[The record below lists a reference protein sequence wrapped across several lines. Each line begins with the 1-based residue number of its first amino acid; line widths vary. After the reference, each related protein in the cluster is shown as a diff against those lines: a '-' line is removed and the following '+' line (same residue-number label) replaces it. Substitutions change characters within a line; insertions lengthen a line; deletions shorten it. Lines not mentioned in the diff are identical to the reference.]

1 MQRCSY
7 ATATACLVAPT
18 CAHPK
23 EQQLQEF
30 FCPKNGVL
38 GKKFSLGEN
47 RGIVAVSALQM
58 CMHNCYEKD
67 PTKNLLSFDKEA
79 TFFSSFIS
87 EHYAPTELVEITH
100 VFVITLFFSSAVW
113 LFPQQKSFTW
123 VSSFFP
129 RILEPRHEQWQTN
142 KAKKNKR
149 TRELCNNRLMLVW
162 RWHTL
167 HRSMIG
173 K

>member
-1 MQRCSY
+1 
-7 ATATACLVAPT
+7 
-18 CAHPK
+18 
-23 EQQLQEF
+23 
-30 FCPKNGVL
+30 L
-38 GKKFSLGEN
+38 GKNFSLGEN

-58 CMHNCYEKD
+58 CMHDCYKKD

-79 TFFSSFIS
+79 AFFLSFIP
-87 EHYAPTELVEITH
+87 EHYAPTELGEITH
-100 VFVITLFFSSAVW
+100 VFVITLFFLSAVW

-129 RILEPRHEQWQTN
+129 WILEPWHKQWQTN
-142 KAKKNKR
+142 KAKKTKR
-149 TRELCNNRLMLVW
+149 SRELYNNRLTLIW